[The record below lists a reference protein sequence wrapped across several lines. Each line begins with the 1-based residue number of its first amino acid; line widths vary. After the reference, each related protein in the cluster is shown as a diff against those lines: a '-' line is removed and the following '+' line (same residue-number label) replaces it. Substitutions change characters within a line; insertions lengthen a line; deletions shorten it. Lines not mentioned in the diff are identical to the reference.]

1 MEPCLGSK
9 LIFKIGISASS
20 YIYISSDLL
29 GLFLLYNLTA
39 YEEID
44 SNTIGIYRDD
54 GQMIVNKYT
63 RGKVDKIRKVNT

>member
-1 MEPCLGSK
+1 MHH
-9 LIFKIGISASS
+9 LIYI
-20 YIYISSDLL
+20 YIYISSDL
-29 GLFLLYNLTA
+29 LFLLYNLTA